1 MLMAISF
8 PDTESSAAQFSDA
21 ASRLDTAS
29 RTKSSAVSTGHE
41 CGACPGRKAVQ
52 SNDEDFEGVLAWM
65 MSGIVTQIH
74 VPATPDT
81 TDTASAPVPVA
92 TATVEISDSFR
103 LGQVPSAGG
112 AAAPHKTEYASYVPS
127 EDAVAIP
134 EALSD
139 TVHPGLRT
147 VDASTTME
155 VIADNSSNDDM
166 SSGVGESFS
175 GDSTPIRSQSVLSNA
190 HLQSMDGVEFLPS
203 SLSFSSDTAIIPVQ
217 PDAVSTSEAL
227 PSSPSATPAA
237 LSQDAIDA
245 LARIGRFPDPTIYQ
259 ASVSALPRSGSPSP
273 ASPAS
278 ALSVTTVP
286 MVTDSESDRTESS
299 MPSVAVTPDQGLTLS
314 PESVGQPL
322 SVPVASEN
330 VETMIRPVRGR
341 TSSASAVQESSAFPP
356 GREPH
361 SAVAWASDMVRSESV
376 QPPTAH
382 PLPDLAV
389 SISSEMRQPLSNQ
402 VSQALMEHIERN
414 GARQNDSLT
423 VRLDPPELGEMTI
436 ELSKTHEGLAVRVTA
451 REAVT
456 MDMLFARG
464 QEIESHLRGQQMNLK
479 SLEFLQA
486 DMSGNQFSQGQQQ
499 SDPSRRSGNSM
510 NQMRRAS
517 RSSGPAN
524 VNFGRIAAP
533 DSAYGLSF
541 RA

>member
-1 MLMAISF
+1 MAISF
-8 PDTESSAAQFSDA
+8 PDTLSSAAQFSDA
-21 ASRLDTAS
+21 ASRPGTAS
-29 RTKSSAVSTGHE
+29 RAKSQAVSTGQE
-41 CGACPGRKAVQ
+41 CGACPGRKADQ
-52 SNDEDFEGVLAWM
+52 SKDEDFEGVLAWM
-65 MSGIVTQIH
+65 MSGIDTQMH
-74 VPATPDT
+74 VPELPTQQIRHRRLFLSRQT
-81 TDTASAPVPVA
+81 
-92 TATVEISDSFR
+92 TVEITDSFR
-103 LGQVPSAGG
+103 FGQVPFAGG
-112 AAAPHKTEYASYVPS
+112 AAPTHETEYGGSSVPS

-134 EALSD
+134 ETLSD
-139 TVHPGLRT
+139 TVQAGLRT
-147 VDASTTME
+147 LDAPTKKGVFADASLNE
-155 VIADNSSNDDM
+155 DM
-166 SSGVGESFS
+166 SSGGGESFS
-175 GDSTPIRSQSVLSNA
+175 GDSMPIRSQSVLSNSD
-190 HLQSMDGVEFLPS
+190 LQSMDGIEFLPG
-203 SLSFSSDTAIIPVQ
+203 SLSFSPDTAIIPVQ

-227 PSSPSATPAA
+227 SSSLSATPAA

-245 LARIGRFPDPTIYQ
+245 LARIGRLPDPTIYQ
-259 ASVSALPRSGSPSP
+259 ASVSALPGSGSLSP

-286 MVTDSESDRTESS
+286 MVTASESDRTESS
-299 MPSVAVTPDQGLTLS
+299 MPSVAVTSDQALTLS
-314 PESVGQPL
+314 AESDVQPL

-341 TSSASAVQESSAFPP
+341 ASSASAVQDGSAFPP

-361 SAVAWASDMVRSESV
+361 SAVASASDIVRSDSV
-376 QPPTAH
+376 QPNTANT
-382 PLPDLAV
+382 LSDLAV

-402 VSQALMEHIERN
+402 VSQAIMEHIERN

-479 SLEFLQA
+479 SLEFLPA

-510 NQMRRAS
+510 NQIRRGS
-517 RSSGPAN
+517 RSSGPAT
-524 VNFGRIAAP
+524 
-533 DSAYGLSF
+533 
-541 RA
+541 